1 MLSRK
6 ADYGV
11 RAMLDIARQSAG
23 SRVVVSEVAKRQK
36 IPVFYLAKI
45 MPRLAR
51 AGLVHTVLGASGG
64 ISLALPADKI
74 SLLQVIEAID
84 GSLSLNICSLDPA
97 RCEQAVTCPACDT
110 WQHAQSQLTQTLANT
125 YLSDLIAR
133 TSSELLPC

>member
-11 RAMLDIARQSAG
+11 RAMLDIARQSANV
-23 SRVVVSEVAKRQK
+23 RVVVSEVARRQN

-51 AGLVHTVLGASGG
+51 AGLVNTALGASGG
-64 ISLALPADKI
+64 ISLALPADQI
-74 SLLQVIEAID
+74 SLLQVIEAVD
-84 GSLSLNICSLDPA
+84 GSLSLNLCSLDA
-97 RCEQAVTCPACDT
+97 AQCDQYETCPTCDT
-110 WQHAQSQLTQTLANT
+110 WRHAQTQLNQTLANT

-133 TSSELLPC
+133 GKNQAAPC

>member
-11 RAMLDIARQSAG
+11 RAMLDIARQSG
-23 SRVVVSEVAKRQK
+23 SARVVVSDVAKRQN

-64 ISLALPADKI
+64 ISLALPADQI

-84 GSLSLNICSLDPA
+84 GSLSLNICSLDSA
-97 RCEQAVTCPACDT
+97 QCDQAKTCPACDT
-110 WQHAQSQLTQTLANT
+110 WHHAQAQLTETLAST

-133 TSSELLPC
+133 RGNELPPS